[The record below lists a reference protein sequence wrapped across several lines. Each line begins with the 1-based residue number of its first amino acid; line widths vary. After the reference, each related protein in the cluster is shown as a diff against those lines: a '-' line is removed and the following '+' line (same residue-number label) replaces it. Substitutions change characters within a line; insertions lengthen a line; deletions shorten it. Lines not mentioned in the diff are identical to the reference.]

1 MTEDGATVEV
11 QDPTANEAENTQ
23 VTMEQF
29 TQLQSQ
35 LELERKQRSSLDSKV
50 SEYQKMLK
58 EKEEALETVKN
69 SNLSESEKLKLDF
82 EKLQMEMQS
91 EKAERRRATNKA
103 KALELMS
110 EKGIDKRYL
119 DFIPLDDSEAMI
131 EKLNG
136 LSLIASDVMAQGAQ
150 SVVNKLGGGNIP
162 AGGAV
167 PSSGTITIEQY
178 KSLSEADR
186 AKAFKQGRI
195 QGFGN

>member
-1 MTEDGATVEV
+1 MTDDGATVEV
-11 QDPTANEAENTQ
+11 QDPTANEVENTQ

-91 EKAERRRATNKA
+91 EKAERRRAKVENK
-103 KALELMS
+103 S
-110 EKGIDKRYL
+110 R
-119 DFIPLDDSEAMI
+119 
-131 EKLNG
+131 
-136 LSLIASDVMAQGAQ
+136 
-150 SVVNKLGGGNIP
+150 
-162 AGGAV
+162 
-167 PSSGTITIEQY
+167 
-178 KSLSEADR
+178 
-186 AKAFKQGRI
+186 
-195 QGFGN
+195 